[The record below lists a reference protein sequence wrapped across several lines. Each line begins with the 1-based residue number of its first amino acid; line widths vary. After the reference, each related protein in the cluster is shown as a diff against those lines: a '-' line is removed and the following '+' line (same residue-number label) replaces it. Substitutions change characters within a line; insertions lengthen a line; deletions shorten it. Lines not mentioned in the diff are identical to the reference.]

1 MVVKESAGWKY
12 TNTTSKNGE
21 KSKELKEIVTGKYD
35 STELESRGR
44 KTEFEVTLTCKIWS
58 ISGEEW
64 IKMDGLMKFLKT

>member
-44 KTEFEVTLTCKIWS
+44 KTEFEVTLTCKI
-58 ISGEEW
+58 
-64 IKMDGLMKFLKT
+64 

>member
-21 KSKELKEIVTGKYD
+21 KSKELKEIVIGKCD

-44 KTEFEVTLTCKIWS
+44 KTEFEVTLTCKIRS
-58 ISGEEW
+58 ISGEE
-64 IKMDGLMKFLKT
+64 